1 MRTDLCLPPE
11 VWHGYVLEHTVNDVY
26 NLQRL
31 RAVNKGFRETIDAR
45 VMAIMETIQQHESL
59 FTPPDVHMYVSESDM
74 ETIEKARITGAD
86 WVLLACVAEKRSR
99 EKKDGPPPSI
109 ADVYGKTF
117 LHYWTATLCGKMS
130 LTATHPQKL
139 RLLSERMCLRFS
151 RNCLVCIRDEWIA
164 LMIKKLAQ
172 GLPSD
177 VTTVWM
183 KTMLEDHAGGWL

>member
-1 MRTDLCLPPE
+1 
-11 VWHGYVLEHTVNDVY
+11 
-26 NLQRL
+26 
-31 RAVNKGFRETIDAR
+31 
-45 VMAIMETIQQHESL
+45 METIQQHESL

-99 EKKDGPPPSI
+99 EKKDGPRPHL

-117 LHYWTATLCGKMS
+117 LHYITATLCGKMS
-130 LTATHPQKL
+130 LTTTHPQKL
-139 RLLSERMCLRFS
+139 RALTEAMRLRFS
-151 RNCLVCIRDEWIA
+151 LNCLVCIRDEWIV

-183 KTMLEDHAGGWL
+183 KTMLQHALYVVNQPRTCAKMKSDQIKNRMRCEPLSMLLQTPRIQCKSSDGEGSSALGWN